1 MNAGRGF
8 TMYPRERLVFLVTA
22 SCLALACADEP
33 QRSDA
38 SGDAPAADGYA
49 DRTGS
54 APRNA
59 CELLTAEEVTAVHG
73 EPVEARAGE
82 EDDPDQSSCVYAVPG
97 SEWEVM
103 WLTVTWRGG
112 KQEWNTQQA
121 GRAIGTR
128 MMSAQSE
135 AVDSLTRPDPLSGI
149 GDDAYYGG
157 ILPSLVLKGDVL
169 LEFMMPLLQDDRE
182 NFPVLARTA
191 VSRL

>member
-1 MNAGRGF
+1 MNR
-8 TMYPRERLVFLVTA
+8 REKYLFPVMA
-22 SCLALACADEP
+22 SCLVFGCADAP

-38 SGDAPAADGYA
+38 SAD
-49 DRTGS
+49 TPSPEES
-54 APRNA
+54 AGQTASATRNA

-73 EPVEARAGE
+73 EPVDARAGE
-82 EDDPDQSSCVYAVPG
+82 ENDPDQSSCVYALRG

-112 KQEWNTQQA
+112 RDEWDTQQA

-128 MMSAQSE
+128 MMSPEGAV
-135 AVDSLTRPDPLSGI
+135 VDSLTRPDPLSAI

-169 LEFMMPLLQDDRE
+169 LEFMMPLLRDDRE
-182 NFPVLARTA
+182 NFPTLARTA

>member
-1 MNAGRGF
+1 MD
-8 TMYPRERLVFLVTA
+8 TRERFTVLVMA
-22 SCLALACADEP
+22 SCLLFACADEP
-33 QRSDA
+33 QRSNA
-38 SGDAPAADGYA
+38 SDDTPSPEGSAAQTA
-49 DRTGS
+49 S

-73 EPVEARAGE
+73 EPVDARAGE
-82 EDDPDQSSCVYAVPG
+82 ENDPDQSSCVYAVPG

-112 KQEWNTQQA
+112 IEEWNTQQT

-128 MMSAQSE
+128 MMSPE
-135 AVDSLTRPDPLSGI
+135 GVAVDSLTRPDTLSGI
-149 GDDAYYGG
+149 GDVAYYGG

-169 LEFMMPLLQDDRE
+169 IEFMMPLLRDDRE
-182 NFPVLARTA
+182 NFPALARSA

>member
-1 MNAGRGF
+1 
-8 TMYPRERLVFLVTA
+8 MYTRETVPFLVMA

-33 QRSDA
+33 RRADA
-38 SGDAPAADGYA
+38 SADAPAAEGSGDQN
-49 DRTGS
+49 GS

-59 CELLTAEEVTAVHG
+59 CELLTAEEVMAVHG
-73 EPVEARAGE
+73 EPVEARTGE

-112 KQEWNTQQA
+112 REGWNTQQA

-128 MMSAQSE
+128 MMSAEGE
-135 AVDSLTRPDPLSGI
+135 AVDSLTRPDPLAGI

-169 LEFMMPLLQDDRE
+169 LEFMMPLLRDDRE
-182 NFPVLARTA
+182 NFPALARTA